1 MNSSS
6 AKTYLEDVDED
17 HKNIVDRLK
26 SEIQDL
32 QEYQKEEL
40 ESLLK
45 ESEDL
50 QSIHENEKSQLTQKF
65 QEIVQGLQK
74 RVEEELMLKMV
85 ERSTLKDGE
94 LIKIENVRGVVTTL
108 HHRCLRMFRAVNSLN
123 LLFSCL
129 LFLPYLTSFCA
140 ILQQSSW

>member
-1 MNSSS
+1 M
-6 AKTYLEDVDED
+6 DED

-74 RVEEELMLKMV
+74 RVEEELMLKMI
-85 ERSTLKDGE
+85 ERSTLKDDE
-94 LIKIENVRGVVTTL
+94 LIKIENVREVVTRL
-108 HHRCLRMFRAVNSLN
+108 HHRCLRLSCAVNSSISYS
-123 LLFSCL
+123 LFFFFSH
-129 LFLPYLTSFCA
+129 
-140 ILQQSSW
+140 I